1 MDWFDLIIALL
12 VVLAA
17 ITGWADGAITRV
29 LHVAG
34 LAVGFFAM
42 VALAPSLSS
51 RITHGVARPV
61 VALVIVAV
69 GTVLCGIVGR
79 VLGGFFS
86 RALHTIHLGLVDRAG
101 GVLVGAASAL
111 VGCWLIA
118 GLLASTTWGS
128 IATQVQGSA
137 ILRAVDAVMPPLPAV
152 EQRVQTLLR
161 QADLPAIFAEVI
173 APTLT
178 PPVAITRLPAPRS
191 PVGGPPGVVKVF
203 ATGGCASASEGT
215 AFYVRPTI
223 AVTNAHVVA
232 GHRHVT
238 ADGAPATVV
247 AYDPSDDLALLRVAR
262 VGAPLA
268 LSGVTPARGRRL
280 DVVGFPLDAARTL
293 TPAYMEGPTTALSRD
308 IYGGHLEVRTFFVLE
323 ARVEPGNSGSPVL
336 AGGQAVAVVESMS
349 ASQPA
354 TDYAIPVSVVAPLLA
369 HVGARSVP
377 TGACVN

>member
-1 MDWFDLIIALL
+1 MDWFDLIIAVL

-34 LAVGFFAM
+34 LAIGFFAM

-61 VALVIVAV
+61 VALAIVGV
-69 GTVLCGIVGR
+69 GTILCGVAGR
-79 VLGGFFS
+79 VLGGFFA
-86 RALHTIHLGLVDRAG
+86 RALHTIHLGVVDRVG

-128 IATQVQGSA
+128 VATQVQGSA
-137 ILRAVDAVMPPLPAV
+137 ILRALDGVMPPLPAV

-173 APTLT
+173 APALT
-178 PPVAITRLPAPRS
+178 PPVALTRLPASRS

-203 ATGGCASASEGT
+203 ATGGCANASEGT
-215 AFYVRPTI
+215 AFYVRPSI

-232 GHRHVT
+232 GHLHVS
-238 ADGAPATVV
+238 AGGAPATVV
-247 AYDPSDDLALLRVAR
+247 AYDAGDDLAVLRVAR
-262 VGAPLA
+262 AGAPLA
-268 LSGVTPARGRRL
+268 LSSATPTRGQRL
-280 DVVGFPLDAARTL
+280 DLVGYPLNAARTL

-308 IYGGHLEVRTFFVLE
+308 IYGGQLKARTFYVLE

-336 AGGQAVAVVESMS
+336 AGGRAVAVVESMS

-354 TDYAIPVSVVAPLLA
+354 TGYAIPVSVLAPLLA
-369 HVGARSVP
+369 RVGTRPVS
-377 TGACVN
+377 TGACVS